1 MSGSARFAAA
11 LLLLGAAACQPAAKD
26 DAATM
31 GAMAAPA
38 ALSAEDEA
46 AVRALDAEWA
56 RVAVAGDG
64 NALAALYTADAVVMP
79 PNEPTRRGDAA
90 KQYWIDFANTFTAQA
105 ELATEVVEG
114 RGDLAFTSGTWRMT
128 LTPKTAGAKPM
139 PAQEGKYL
147 GVMKKQP
154 DGSWK
159 LAYDIW
165 NVGAPAAPAA
175 EAATK

>member
-1 MSGSARFAAA
+1 MSGSARFATA

-26 DAATM
+26 EAATM

-38 ALSAEDEA
+38 ALTAEDEA
-46 AVRALDAEWA
+46 AVRAMDAEWA
-56 RVAVAGDG
+56 RAATAGDG
-64 NALAALYTADAVVMP
+64 NAIAALYTADAVIMP
-79 PNEPTRRGDAA
+79 PNDATRRGDAA
-90 KQYWIDFANTFTAQA
+90 KQYWIDFANQFTTQA

-128 LTPKTAGAKPM
+128 STPKTAGAKPM

-165 NVGAPAAPAA
+165 NVSAPAPAA
-175 EAATK
+175 EPATR

>member
-1 MSGSARFAAA
+1 MPGSARFAAA
-11 LLLLGAAACQPAAKD
+11 LLLLGAACQPAARD
-26 DAATM
+26 EAASV

-46 AVRALDAEWA
+46 AVRAMDAEWA
-56 RVAVAGDG
+56 RAATAGDG
-64 NALAALYTADAVVMP
+64 NAIAALYTADAVVMP
-79 PNEPTRRGDAA
+79 PNEATRRGDAA
-90 KQYWIDFANTFTAQA
+90 KQYWIDFANQFTAQA

-128 LTPKTAGAKPM
+128 LTPKTAGAKAM
-139 PAQEGKYL
+139 PSQEGKYL
-147 GVMKKQP
+147 GVMKKQA

-165 NVGAPAAPAA
+165 NVGAPATPPA
-175 EAATK
+175 EAASK

>member
-26 DAATM
+26 EAAM

-46 AVRALDAEWA
+46 ALRAMDADWA
-56 RVAVAGDG
+56 RAATAGDG
-64 NALAALYTADAVVMP
+64 NALAAFYTADAVVMP
-79 PNEPTRRGDAA
+79 PNEPTIRGEAA
-90 KQYWIDFANTFTAQA
+90 KQYWIDFTNQFTAQV
-105 ELATEVVEG
+105 ELATEVADG
-114 RGDLAFTSGTWRMT
+114 RGDLGFTSGTWRMT
-128 LTPKTAGAKPM
+128 LTPKTTGAKPM
-139 PAQEGKYL
+139 PTLEGRYL
-147 GVMKKQP
+147 GVVKKQA

-165 NVGAPAAPAA
+165 NVGGPTTPPA